1 MDDWAKSSE
10 RCKSVIDEINNQ
22 RMEEKAN
29 FKKSV
34 NEKFERIEEKFEQV
48 EKRLD
53 KIEKRLDDNESS
65 MKHMSQKLSNNET
78 NMQLMNQK
86 LDMILFL
93 LQKKEDPGKK
103 TFSFQDFNLEED
115 GVSLRKRSSP

>member
-1 MDDWAKSSE
+1 MNDWTKSSE

-34 NEKFERIEEKFEQV
+34 NEKFEKIEE
-48 EKRLD
+48 RLD

-65 MKHMSQKLSNNET
+65 MKHM
-78 NMQLMNQK
+78 NQK
-86 LDMILFL
+86 LDMILSL
-93 LQKKEDPGKK
+93 LQKKEEPGKK
-103 TFSFQDFNLEED
+103 IFSCQDFNLEGD
-115 GVSLRKRSSP
+115 DVSLGKRNSP